1 MLGQSILV
9 CGPPLALGLA
19 LAAYTR
25 GVDRSFTLAALAL
38 GGIESLLLAL
48 LLGVMLFG

>member
-1 MLGQSILV
+1 MLGQSIVL

-19 LAAYTR
+19 LTAYAR
-25 GVDRSFTLAALAL
+25 GVDRTITFAAIAL

-48 LLGVMLFG
+48 LVGVMLFG